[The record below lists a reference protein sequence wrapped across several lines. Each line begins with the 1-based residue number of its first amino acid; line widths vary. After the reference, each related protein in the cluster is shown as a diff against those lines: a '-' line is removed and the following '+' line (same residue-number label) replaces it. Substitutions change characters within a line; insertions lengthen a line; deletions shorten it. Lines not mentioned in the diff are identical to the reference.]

1 MTPDNDMNWQTW
13 AHASPV
19 TGTVLRG
26 WRTPPTGR
34 PLLHFLHGNGFC
46 GRVYEP
52 LLQALALDFD
62 LWLCDAPG
70 HGDSEPTPTF
80 LGWNRCAEAALE
92 AFEAGRA
99 PYGDVPLM
107 AMGHSFGGV
116 QTALLLGTAGQPFR
130 RAVLLDPVLFPP
142 PMLLAAQLMGRA
154 GTGLVN
160 PLARA
165 TRRRRREWPGR
176 DQARQALRGRG
187 TYQGWA
193 DAALDAF
200 VTHALRDGSEGRA
213 LLKCEPALESTIF
226 STVPQRLW
234 SHLRRIDV
242 PTLLLHGDATMPFVR
257 AGCARAHAH
266 NAPHLHVQVTAGG
279 HCFMQQHPAET
290 AARVRAHLLG
300 AQAASGPSTRIE

>member
-1 MTPDNDMNWQTW
+1 MILEPW
-13 AHASPV
+13 AHTSPV

-26 WRTPPTGR
+26 WRTLPTGR

-52 LLQALALDFD
+52 LLLALARDFD

-70 HGDSEPTPTF
+70 HGDSDATPRF
-80 LGWNRCAEAALE
+80 AGWNRCADAALE
-92 AFEAGRA
+92 AFQAGRA
-99 PYGDVPLM
+99 AYGDVPLM
-107 AMGHSFGGV
+107 AVGHSFGGV
-116 QTALLLGTAGQPFR
+116 QTALLLGAAGQPFS

-142 PMLLAAQLMGRA
+142 PMLLAAQIMGRA

-165 TRRRRREWPGR
+165 TKRRRREWPSR
-176 DQARQALRGRG
+176 EHARERLRGRG
-187 TYQGWA
+187 TYRGW
-193 DAALDAF
+193 DEAALDAF
-200 VTHALRDGSEGRA
+200 ITHALRDSPDGPAGQVQ
-213 LLKCEPALESTIF
+213 LKCAPELESTIF
-226 STVPQRLW
+226 STMPDQLW
-234 SHLRRIDV
+234 SRLRRITV

-266 NAPHLHVQVTAGG
+266 NAPHVHVQATTGG
-279 HCFMQQHPAET
+279 HCFMQEHPADA

-300 AQAASGPSTRIE
+300 

>member
-1 MTPDNDMNWQTW
+1 MNLEPW

-26 WRTPPTGR
+26 WRTPPSGR

-52 LLQALALDFD
+52 LLLALARDFD

-70 HGDSEPTPTF
+70 HGDSDATPRF
-80 LGWNRCAEAALE
+80 AGWNRCAEAALD
-92 AFEAGRA
+92 AFQAGRA
-99 PYGDVPLM
+99 AYGDVPLM
-107 AMGHSFGGV
+107 AVGHSFGGV
-116 QTALLLGTAGQPFR
+116 QTALLLGATGQPFS

-142 PMLLAAQLMGRA
+142 PMLLAAQMMGRA

-165 TRRRRREWPGR
+165 TKRRRREWPSR
-176 DQARQALRGRG
+176 AHARESLRGRG
-187 TYQGWA
+187 TYRGW
-193 DAALDAF
+193 DEAALDAF
-200 VTHALRDGSEGRA
+200 VTHALRDSPDGTVR
-213 LLKCEPALESTIF
+213 LKCAPELESTIF
-226 STVPQRLW
+226 STMPDQLW
-234 SHLRRIDV
+234 SRLRRITA
-242 PTLLLHGDATMPFVR
+242 PTLLLHGDSTMPFVR

-266 NAPHLHVQVTAGG
+266 NAPHVHVQVTTGG
-279 HCFMQQHPAET
+279 HCFMQEHPADT

-300 AQAASGPSTRIE
+300 